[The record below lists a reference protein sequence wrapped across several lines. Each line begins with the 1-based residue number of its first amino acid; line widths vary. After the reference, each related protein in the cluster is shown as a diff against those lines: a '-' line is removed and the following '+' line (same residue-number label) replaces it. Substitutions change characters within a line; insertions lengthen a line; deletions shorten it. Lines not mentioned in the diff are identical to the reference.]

1 MLAGG
6 RGPLLPA
13 LREDHQLQAP
23 HPLQVRA
30 HPDAAQLGRLLRLD
44 APRVHG
50 EDGARHLPR
59 GLQEERPQAGPRQ
72 VRGEARRGRQGREAA
87 QQTDRLPEGRE
98 EEGEEAEEAER
109 VRGGRGD
116 PRHPQL
122 QMPKITKIN
131 LLS

>member
-1 MLAGG
+1 M
-6 RGPLLPA
+6 
-13 LREDHQLQAP
+13 REHLQ
-23 HPLQVRA
+23 
-30 HPDAAQLGRLLRLD
+30 AAQLGQILRPDTAQL
-44 APRVHG
+44 HG
-50 EDGARHLPR
+50 EDGAGRLPR
-59 GLQEERPQAGPRQ
+59 GVQEECPEAGPRQ

-87 QQTDRLPEGRE
+87 QQTDRLQEGRE

>member
-1 MLAGG
+1 MWP
-6 RGPLLPA
+6 RPPLTNA
-13 LREDHQLQAP
+13 NFHNRISGSRTQYSREIFHE
-23 HPLQVRA
+23 RA
-30 HPDAAQLGRLLRLD
+30 ETTTLS
-44 APRVHG
+44 
-50 EDGARHLPR
+50 
-59 GLQEERPQAGPRQ
+59 RQ
-72 VRGEARRGRQGREAA
+72 VRGEARCGRQGREAA